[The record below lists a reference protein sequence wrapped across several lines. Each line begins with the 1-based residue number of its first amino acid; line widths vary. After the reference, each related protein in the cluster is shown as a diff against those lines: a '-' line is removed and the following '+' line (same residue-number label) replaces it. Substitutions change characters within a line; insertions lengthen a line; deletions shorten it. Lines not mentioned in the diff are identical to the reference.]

1 VLLLFFINIK
11 EVRVIDMTSMLDLKQ
26 SSPEKSSHEFILV
39 VEDDAAISELLAIC
53 IEEETSYHTLSVT
66 SGEETLRRIEELKE
80 TRPLLFILDLL
91 LPTMNGVQ
99 LYDRLHSIKEFEH
112 VPAIFLTA
120 ATPDK
125 QMQSTIAERG
135 LEILPKPFDLAD
147 LLRCIDQALQRR
159 T

>member
-1 VLLLFFINIK
+1 
-11 EVRVIDMTSMLDLKQ
+11 MTSMLDLKQ

-91 LPTMNGVQ
+91 LPIGDEREGLIEQHQ
-99 LYDRLHSIKEFEH
+99 LLSRIYRQKTGDDETEVVGKLGARAENRGHLPEPAVRCRRKIIKSR
-112 VPAIFLTA
+112 TA
-120 ATPDK
+120 A
-125 QMQSTIAERG
+125 STKTTA
-135 LEILPKPFDLAD
+135 AS
-147 LLRCIDQALQRR
+147 
-159 T
+159 